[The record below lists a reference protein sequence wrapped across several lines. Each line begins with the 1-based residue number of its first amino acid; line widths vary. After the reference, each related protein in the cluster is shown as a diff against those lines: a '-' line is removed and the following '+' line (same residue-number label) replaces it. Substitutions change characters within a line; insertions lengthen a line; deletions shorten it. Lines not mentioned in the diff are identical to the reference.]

1 MASIAELVDEALRDA
16 GVPIAG
22 VSIVD
27 PFDRSTWQILYLN
40 TATAADVVRGSAV
53 LASVAVDAVAMAAS
67 DAVREVDTKTLR
79 AVVQGLWEAIPN
91 PKLTKAAL
99 RDRILEIR
107 KLL

>member
-1 MASIAELVDEALRDA
+1 MRACRSRASRSWIRSIGRR
-16 GVPIAG
+16 GVI
-22 VSIVD
+22 
-27 PFDRSTWQILYLN
+27 FYLS

-79 AVVQGLWEAIPN
+79 AVVQGIWEAIPN